1 MDAFD
6 PVSWGAIEE
15 VRGPPAA
22 EVAARVEAMASKLEG
37 EKPYVAVKAVHDAL
51 ASGTEERSV
60 PGLADPFI
68 TAYLLEK
75 RGVISP
81 DTVND
86 YRSLVER
93 RPSTE
98 RLRELFWE
106 EQRTLW
112 WIGVV
117 TGVHPSLVT
126 YWCYE
131 DNIPLMERN
140 ISEDALEQIR
150 EAMGSGSA

>member
-6 PVSWGAIEE
+6 PVSWDTIEG

-22 EVAARVEAMASKLEG
+22 AVTERVEAMASEIDG
-37 EKPYVAVKAVHDAL
+37 EDPYVAVKAIHDAL
-51 ASGTEERSV
+51 ATGTEERSV
-60 PGLADPFI
+60 SGLADPFI
-68 TAYLLEK
+68 TAYLLEQ
-75 RGVISP
+75 RGVISA
-81 DTVND
+81 DTAKEYD
-86 YRSLVER
+86 SLVDR

-131 DNIPLMERN
+131 DDIPLMERN
-140 ISEDALEQIR
+140 ITEDTMEQIR
-150 EAMGSGSA
+150 EVRGSESA